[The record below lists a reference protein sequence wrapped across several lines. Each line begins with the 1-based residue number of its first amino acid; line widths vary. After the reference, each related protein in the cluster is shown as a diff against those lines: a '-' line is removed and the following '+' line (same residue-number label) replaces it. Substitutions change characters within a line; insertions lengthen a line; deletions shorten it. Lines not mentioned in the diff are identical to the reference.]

1 MRVIL
6 GVILGVLLFFPGI
19 VLLQWISNGLGLYD
33 DLTVTDGC
41 LVLIV
46 ILLAVFLVRGSGGE
60 AEGNAS
66 LRGSSSSSRN
76 ARERRPKGRTER

>member
-1 MRVIL
+1 MRVTF

-41 LVLIV
+41 LVMIL
-46 ILLAVFLVRGSGGE
+46 ILLAVFLVRGIGSEGEGG
-60 AEGNAS
+60 AS
-66 LRGSSSSSRN
+66 LRGSSPSRD
-76 ARERRPKGRTER
+76 ARARRPRGRTER